1 MKKSILLLSLLG
13 IITIINAQ
21 VDPNLYYD
29 IRLKKQLDSTDIN
42 YSITKSNNFK
52 ITIQTED
59 SIEERTQIVII
70 NSQTEKVANFEI
82 REIGSIGLKLKKSS
96 YKHELL
102 YQVLNRNRQR
112 KIGAWEIAEYSS
124 EPDYFYLRH
133 VIKISV
139 NISPSDLIGLVH
151 TVAFEND
158 RIEKELGG
166 GSDEF

>member
-82 REIGSIGLKLKKSS
+82 REIGGIGLKLKKSS
-96 YKHELL
+96 YNHELL
-102 YQVLNRNRQR
+102 YQVLNRNGQR
-112 KIGAWEIAEYSS
+112 KIGAWEITEYSS

-151 TVAFEND
+151 TVAFESD